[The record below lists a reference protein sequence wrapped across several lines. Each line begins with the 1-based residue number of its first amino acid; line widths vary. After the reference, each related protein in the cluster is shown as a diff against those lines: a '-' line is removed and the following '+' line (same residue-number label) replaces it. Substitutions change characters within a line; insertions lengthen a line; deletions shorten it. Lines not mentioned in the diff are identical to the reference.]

1 MLKRNAQGPQG
12 SKDGD
17 GGFGM
22 STPDDKPSRAT
33 AAQMASRKIKD
44 VRKRRAPT
52 PSGGASDTASFNPF
66 ASAAPAAPAPPSAGF
81 TFGQS
86 QSFPGASSTPAPNQG
101 GMFSSGANGQSG
113 FSFGSNPTSF
123 GSPPPSNPF
132 SVNTSFGGNSQ
143 PSTNGFSFGGF
154 NAGGQASQSFP
165 GFGAQQNTSTPTKPG
180 MFGQQTAQGTASPAD
195 DSMQT
200 SPDAKPKSMFASQ
213 PAVGGTPPT
222 NPFANLSGQGVSNPF
237 APPKA
242 TTTDQTASKSA
253 EAPAFKPLFG
263 ATPAASK
270 PSEGDKDKPAVN
282 IFAPKTTTTDET
294 ASKPAEAPAF
304 KPLFGATPAASKP
317 SEGDKDKPA
326 VNIFA
331 PKTTTTVETASKPA
345 ETSPFKPLFGAAAS
359 NPSEG
364 EKEKPAVSNPFANLS
379 TQASNNTN
387 LFGAKTPTEE
397 TPAKPAEAT
406 KPFGSL
412 FGSTTASKPSE
423 PAGNLF
429 APKPAGDGSAPS
441 NPFANLSGQSSLS
454 NLSSPKVTGSEES
467 AGKSA
472 AATPFKSLFG
482 APAAS
487 KPAEAE
493 KEQTSQ
499 PAFGNLFAPKP
510 AADNAAAKPA
520 EETPFKPMFGVS
532 ATPKPSEAEKEKP
545 ATSGIFAP
553 KSTDGEQTPAKPAAV
568 QPFGSLF
575 GASPALSKPADEQTT
590 PAKPSNPFANLSG
603 QTPAGNPFAPKPVTT
618 EQNEQTAKK
627 PETTPFKSLFG
638 SNAVSKPAEKE
649 QSGAD
654 NNVTVNGEKKALN
667 NLASPVKQSAN
678 SLTSSSFAPSSV
690 TASGVPSSHSK
701 ANASTSSLP
710 GTSASTS
717 SSSPNILPPDILS
730 ATLDFS
736 NPDSLL
742 PRPNIPVTFDLPD
755 LDENM
760 PSGIKDSEWDRKSV
774 NKLVFCRYLT
784 ESFKAEIAKI
794 DPQTDCPDDIIM
806 LYAEMRRQMGVPIG
820 SSELIEHEI
829 IFGTMRPNPDYV
841 EDAAPAT
848 ATTAPKASAPVTA
861 TAARPTAS
869 VAPAASPQPVKGDTS
884 NTVNA
889 FARSFSS
896 PAPAPVSAA
905 TGSSVTSSASAA
917 TFPAP
922 ATTSST
928 TPAIFASAS
937 GLAPTPATPSL
948 FAAPSSTR
956 SSLAPSS
963 SDSQKPTSMP
973 SAPKIDGSGFR
984 PSAQAIADAQKTK
997 GKAEESDSSD
1007 SEDEE
1012 QAALRAKLAAA
1023 PKMRTVYVPGQGFKN
1038 VPDDDS
1044 ASAPAPAAPAPAASP
1059 APASSLFGAAAKPAA
1074 SSSLF
1079 GAPSTGAN
1087 SSESSLASTPAAA
1100 SPAPTSSLFGTA
1112 ANPPASSSL
1121 FGVPASRSSS
1131 AGSSVFG
1138 TAPPMTSST
1147 SSIFDGST
1155 QPVPATQ
1162 NIFGGL
1168 KPTSPKRK
1176 ASADDSDSED
1186 DSPAKKSKPSPPSAP
1201 TSGSLFGR
1209 VSTPTPS
1216 ATGQNFTWQPN
1227 TPIQFGNSQPAN
1239 GQNSE
1244 TTAAAPATS
1253 SAPAASPAP
1262 TSSLFGAPAMATPSA
1277 PTSSLFGGP
1286 AAATPSAASQPA
1298 TATVDGSADDEEGEP
1313 GEIFDLAQSN
1323 GGEEEETVVFE
1334 EKCRAFKL
1342 TTGWTSQ
1349 ANGPVRLLKHPVT
1362 GRARIVVRAEP
1373 SGNVVLN
1380 TLLKKELV
1388 YSMTTN
1394 SVQLMVPVEGGT
1406 ASQWAIRVKR
1416 EKLNEFFNLVQEIKN

>member
-1 MLKRNAQGPQG
+1 
-12 SKDGD
+12 
-17 GGFGM
+17 
-22 STPDDKPSRAT
+22 
-33 AAQMASRKIKD
+33 
-44 VRKRRAPT
+44 
-52 PSGGASDTASFNPF
+52 
-66 ASAAPAAPAPPSAGF
+66 
-81 TFGQS
+81 
-86 QSFPGASSTPAPNQG
+86 
-101 GMFSSGANGQSG
+101 MFSSGANGQSG

-213 PAVGGTPPT
+213 PAVGGPPPT

-237 APPKA
+237 APSKA
-242 TTTDQTASKSA
+242 TTTDQTASKPA

-282 IFAPKTTTTDET
+282 IFAPKTTTTVET

-359 NPSEG
+359 KPSEG

-397 TPAKPAEAT
+397 TPAKPTEAT

-454 NLSSPKVTGSEES
+454 SLSSPKVTGSDES
-467 AGKSA
+467 AGKPA
-472 AATPFKSLFG
+472 ATTPFKSLFG

-499 PAFGNLFAPKP
+499 PAFGNMFAPKP

-532 ATPKPSEAEKEKP
+532 ATPKPSEAEKEKQ
-545 ATSGIFAP
+545 ASSSIFAP

-575 GASPALSKPADEQTT
+575 GASSALSKPGDEQTT

-618 EQNEQTAKK
+618 EQNEQTAEK
-627 PETTPFKSLFG
+627 PEATPFKSLFG

-649 QSGAD
+649 QLGAED
-654 NNVTVNGEKKALN
+654 NVTVNGEKKALN
-667 NLASPVKQSAN
+667 DLASPVKQSAN
-678 SLTSSSFAPSSV
+678 NMTSSSFAPSSV

-701 ANASTSSLP
+701 ANASTSRLP
-710 GTSASTS
+710 GTSSSTS
-717 SSSPNILPPDILS
+717 SSSPSYILPPDILS

-755 LDENM
+755 PDENM

-774 NKLVFCRYLT
+774 NKLVYCRYLT

-820 SSELIEHEI
+820 SSEMIEHEI
-829 IFGTMRPNPDYV
+829 MFGTMRPNPDYV
-841 EDAAPAT
+841 KDAPPAT
-848 ATTAPKASAPVTA
+848 ATTAPQASAPVAA

-896 PAPAPVSAA
+896 PAPAPVSAP
-905 TGSSVTSSASAA
+905 TVSSVTSSASPA
-917 TFPAP
+917 TFPSP
-922 ATTSST
+922 TTTSSSA
-928 TPAIFASAS
+928 TPAIFASAA

-963 SDSQKPTSMP
+963 SDSQKSTSMP

-1007 SEDEE
+1007 SSDSEDEE
-1012 QAALRAKLAAA
+1012 KAALRAKLAAA

-1044 ASAPAPAAPAPAASP
+1044 ASAPAPAAPAPATNP

-1079 GAPSTGAN
+1079 GVPSTGAN

-1112 ANPPASSSL
+1112 ANPPASNSL
-1121 FGVPASRSSS
+1121 FGVPASGSSS

-1138 TAPPMTSST
+1138 TAPPVTSST
-1147 SSIFDGST
+1147 SSIFGGST

-1201 TSGSLFGR
+1201 TGGSLFGR

-1253 SAPAASPAP
+1253 SAPAANPAP
-1262 TSSLFGAPAMATPSA
+1262 ASSLFGAPAT
-1277 PTSSLFGGP
+1277 
-1286 AAATPSAASQPA
+1286 ATPSAASQPA

>member
-22 STPDDKPSRAT
+22 STPDEKPSRAT

-180 MFGQQTAQGTASPAD
+180 ICQAEVDVRIAASCRRN
-195 DSMQT
+195 S
-200 SPDAKPKSMFASQ
+200 
-213 PAVGGTPPT
+213 PT

-412 FGSTTASKPSE
+412 FGSTTAPKPSE

-710 GTSASTS
+710 GTSASIS

-1147 SSIFDGST
+1147 SSIFGGST